1 MASMNENGEMT
12 LKTENGSQTDAAGQ
26 PDQKLSLEESMQLLD
41 QLTRKMESREISLE
55 ESFNLYKKGM
65 DLLKSCNDKIDK
77 VEKKMQVIRGDGQLE
92 DF

>member
-1 MASMNENGEMT
+1 MEERTDSSMQ
-12 LKTENGSQTDAAGQ
+12 TEDM
-26 PDQKLSLEESMQLLD
+26 SLEESMQLLD

-55 ESFNLYKKGM
+55 ESFNLYKQGM

-77 VEKKMQVIRGDGQLE
+77 VEKKMQVIRGDGQTE

>member
-1 MASMNENGEMT
+1 MEERTDSSRQ
-12 LKTENGSQTDAAGQ
+12 TEDM
-26 PDQKLSLEESMQLLD
+26 SLEESMQLLD

-55 ESFNLYKKGM
+55 ESFNLYKQGM

-77 VEKKMQVIRGDGQLE
+77 VEKKMQVIRGDGQTE